1 MPYVTFD
8 RGMLMRLK
16 KALAAARG
24 REFVFEG
31 NQYDPGYAK
40 YMIEHL
46 ENEFGKRGEET
57 TPTQAAYAR
66 AVLEG
71 GDLDEIAGAYAF
83 FSTNH
88 GGQGSEGYHALSI
101 LSREFA
107 PGLLW
112 RESNLNSA
120 QADAYDEAADLFG
133 GAPYERMG
141 QQRRGPMNGVRR

>member
-16 KALAAARG
+16 KALAAAHG
-24 REFVFEG
+24 KDFVFEG
-31 NQYDPGYAK
+31 NQYDPAYAR
-40 YMIEHL
+40 YLIEHL
-46 ENEFGKRGEET
+46 ENEFGKRDEEA
-57 TPTQAAYAR
+57 TPTQADYAR

-83 FSTNH
+83 FSMNH
-88 GGQGSEGYHALSI
+88 RGQGSEGYHALSI
-101 LSREFA
+101 LSQEFA
-107 PGLLW
+107 PGAMW

-133 GAPYERMG
+133 AAPYERMG
-141 QQRRGPMNGVRR
+141 PQRRGPLNGVRR